1 MLKKVSTLLIITSF
15 FVLASCSKDNNSQ
28 EKTKTQGK
36 EEIVAQK
43 SPEKIAPEDDH
54 TLKGTPVLGF
64 KLRDSTVDSVKKRLN
79 NYKINGESYAGGPV
93 LENDGTGFDI
103 DGLLFTQFGFDKNQK
118 LVYVWMTVNENNHMS
133 KETYKKIVSYVQK
146 NSYKIIRE
154 KAPFVGDQE
163 TVFLTPNNEIITVSA
178 PHMGGFKVNIEY
190 VTQEFEQQ
198 RSQIN
203 QESQHKKN
211 QSEAANF

>member
-1 MLKKVSTLLIITSF
+1 MLKISSILLILTSTLLI
-15 FVLASCSKDNNSQ
+15 VSCSKDNNQHVQSQ
-28 EKTKTQGK
+28 NQSNENKAIEK
-36 EEIVAQK
+36 VV
-43 SPEKIAPEDDH
+43 EKIAPEDDPI
-54 TLKGTPVLGF
+54 LKGTPVLGF

-93 LENDGTGFDI
+93 LENDGSGFDI

-118 LVYVWMTVNENNHMS
+118 LVYVWMTLTENNHMANA
-133 KETYKKIVSYVQK
+133 TYKKIVSYVQK
-146 NSYKIIRE
+146 NNYKIIRE

-163 TVFLTPNNEIITVSA
+163 TVFLTPNNETITVSA
-178 PHMGGFKVNIEY
+178 PHLGGFKVNVEY

-203 QESQHKKN
+203 QENQQEKR